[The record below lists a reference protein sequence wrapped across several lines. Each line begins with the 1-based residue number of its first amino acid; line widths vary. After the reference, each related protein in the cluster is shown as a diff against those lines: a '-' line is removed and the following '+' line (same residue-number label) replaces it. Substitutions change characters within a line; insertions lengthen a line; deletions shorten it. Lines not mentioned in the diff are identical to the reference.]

1 MGDSNMTGD
10 EFPKSRSGRLI
21 ELGKIMGA
29 IAAIFGA
36 TSLIWGMTFGPLREG
51 YLMIGDFVDRFARLE
66 VTVAELQQD
75 VARANGE
82 DRVIRQIQGQSY
94 IREPVKQ
101 GDNVVMT
108 MVAARTKLGVDCR
121 LTDWTPIFTD
131 ELNIPTPG
139 QRLNAG
145 RVPRQLSDD
154 TQTLRIEMIP
164 PAILRPGRITV
175 YLTLTYQCPTE
186 NGTTTVQDRTDT
198 LAYQLLP
205 AG

>member
-1 MGDSNMTGD
+1 MTGD

-21 ELGKIMGA
+21 ELGKIAGA
-29 IAAIFGA
+29 LSAIFVLV
-36 TSLIWGMTFGPLREG
+36 SVVWGMTFGPLREA
-51 YLMIGDFVDRFARLE
+51 YVMIGDFVDRFARLE

-101 GDNVVMT
+101 GDNVVMH
-108 MVAARTKLGVDCR
+108 MVAGRTKLGIDCR

-154 TQTLRIEMIP
+154 TTTLRIEMIP
-164 PAILRPGRITV
+164 PAILRPGRIMV

-186 NGTTTVQDRTDT
+186 DGTTTVQDRTDT

-205 AG
+205 VG